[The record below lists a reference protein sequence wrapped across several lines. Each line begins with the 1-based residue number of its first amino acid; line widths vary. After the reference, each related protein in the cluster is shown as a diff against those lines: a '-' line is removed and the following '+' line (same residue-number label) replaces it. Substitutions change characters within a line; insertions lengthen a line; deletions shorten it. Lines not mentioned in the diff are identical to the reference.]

1 MGALLSVVVFVKPV
15 QTRENIEEEDAEKYL
30 ELKINWQRETKIST
44 ETSQDNIQRL
54 LLPKEKLR
62 RPNREQKASNCLV

>member
-1 MGALLSVVVFVKPV
+1 M

>member
-1 MGALLSVVVFVKPV
+1 MLVKPV

-30 ELKINWQRETKIST
+30 ELKINCQRETKIST